1 MDGKQINSHDLSV
14 LAFSSKECHDETV
27 MAWRR
32 RRVVVLRGQ
41 AFTFGGSSWVEES
54 GLGLMGG
61 SQWIL
66 SILSCG
72 FCFSQWIL
80 D

>member
-1 MDGKQINSHDLSV
+1 MI
-14 LAFSSKECHDETV
+14 LAFSSKECHDEMA

-32 RRVVVLRGQ
+32 QRVVVLRGQ
-41 AFTFGGSSWVEES
+41 AFTFGGSSWVEEW

-66 SILSCG
+66 SILLWVLFLANG
-72 FCFSQWIL
+72 FLTKF
-80 D
+80 DGM